1 MVAIFKPK
9 CVIQNSYVIKLNTCA
24 DRESFVGGG
33 GGGWGPTLTTLFFKL
48 NRRERI
54 KNTTKSGPSAA
65 RQRIAI
71 SMAFRW
77 RADNCPTLNGSLV
90 AL

>member
-33 GGGWGPTLTTLFFKL
+33 GGVGSNTNNAFF
-48 NRRERI
+48 
-54 KNTTKSGPSAA
+54 
-65 RQRIAI
+65 
-71 SMAFRW
+71 
-77 RADNCPTLNGSLV
+77 
-90 AL
+90 